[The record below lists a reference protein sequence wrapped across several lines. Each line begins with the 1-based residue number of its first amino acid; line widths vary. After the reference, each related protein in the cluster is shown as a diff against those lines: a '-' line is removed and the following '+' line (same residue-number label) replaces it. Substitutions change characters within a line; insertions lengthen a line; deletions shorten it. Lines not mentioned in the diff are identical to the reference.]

1 MRSPRASGLALA
13 CVGLVGLGV
22 GATFAPV
29 AASAA
34 AMGTQAVTG
43 GVTSLRNALAGLVK
57 DGTLTQAQADKVAST
72 LESRMPKRGSGGHG
86 RGHRDLDTAARV
98 IGVTTDELHTALE
111 SGKTLAQVAR
121 SQGISQATLVDK
133 LVAAETARLAAAVK
147 AGRLTQAQAEAD
159 TAALRTRITERV
171 TTSRPAGARGHH
183 GGDGYGGGR
192 YGGGAHSNPVPSA
205 PGASPSTGPASTT

>member
-86 RGHRDLDTAARV
+86 RGHLDLDTAARV

-121 SQGISQATLVDK
+121 SQGISRATLVDK

-205 PGASPSTGPASTT
+205 PGTSRSTSPSSTT